1 MWLWWREGR
10 PWPVGLVG
18 AVVLVLYGL
27 IPTYQAAHFGRVYA
41 AYGGTF
47 VVLSLLWGW
56 AADRIAPDRYDL
68 AGAVLCLLGVAVIM
82 YSPRPA

>member
-10 PWPVGLVG
+10 PWPVGLGGG
-18 AVVLVLYGL
+18 AVLILYGL

-41 AYGGTF
+41 AYGGVF

-68 AGAVLCLLGVAVIM
+68 AGAALCLVGVAVIM
-82 YSPRPA
+82 YSPRAA

>member
-10 PWPVGLVG
+10 PWLLGLVG

-41 AYGGTF
+41 AYGGVF

-56 AADRIAPDRYDL
+56 AIDRVSPDRYDL
-68 AGAVLCLLGVAVIM
+68 AGVCLCLAGVAVIM
-82 YSPRPA
+82 YAPRAS